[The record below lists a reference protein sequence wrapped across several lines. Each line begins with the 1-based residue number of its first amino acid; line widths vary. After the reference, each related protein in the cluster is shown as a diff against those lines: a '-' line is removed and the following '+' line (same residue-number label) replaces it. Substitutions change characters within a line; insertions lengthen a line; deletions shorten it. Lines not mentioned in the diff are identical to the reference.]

1 MALSGHSGPVL
12 RFYGTVIAIVRIM
25 WINKLHE
32 LWLHIIGR
40 RPRICHLRIHL
51 AACIQHSC
59 LMYLIVV
66 LLDKAVTGL
75 KATGQVADVHKF
87 LLVEHLN
94 NAFENSLVEFFDV
107 E

>member
-1 MALSGHSGPVL
+1 
-12 RFYGTVIAIVRIM
+12 
-25 WINKLHE
+25 
-32 LWLHIIGR
+32 
-40 RPRICHLRIHL
+40 
-51 AACIQHSC
+51 
-59 LMYLIVV
+59 MYLIVV